1 MIHQLFKIM
10 TWMGSEWVLW
20 TLFLMSVLTVWVILQ
35 RWFEIRRLNNVSS
48 RFWDEQADKW
58 FRGGSQLTSA
68 DIEKLKASYPCLESE
83 ALEVTF
89 RAMQSGSAAPSEVV
103 AAYLDQRKLKL
114 EKFVAILGTIGANAP
129 FVGLLGTVL
138 GIIRAFSDMAV
149 SGLANSL
156 ETIGGG
162 ISEALVA
169 TAIGLFVAI
178 PAVIFFNVLNKRISN
193 LIRKAQNLSQLVL
206 GQSNKQ

>member
-83 ALEVTF
+83 ALEVNF